1 VDLLLITMYVDSRLC
16 TVSAERKVNE
26 EGAVKADVCVCVY
39 KEYRTRRTVSSWICD
54 LYTVSA
60 ERKINEE
67 GAVKADDRR
76 LGCVAVPHEVVNAA
90 YVCASVKR
98 GL

>member
-1 VDLLLITMYVDSRLC
+1 M
-16 TVSAERKVNE
+16 
-26 EGAVKADVCVCVY
+26 
-39 KEYRTRRTVSSWICD
+39 SSWICD
-54 LYTVSA
+54 LYMVSA